1 MGKLMAVILNSK
13 KKKDSL
19 VLFIMSLLMVNSIG
33 QLNKRAMLT
42 GKRFWYLLV
51 WNQLDNQI
59 RGTASLEN
67 LKIYQGCQKK
77 LSAWENC
84 YYLVGFGGLLC
95 FN

>member
-1 MGKLMAVILNSK
+1 MDLTTKAVTSFWSKQVMGKLMGVTLNSK

-19 VLFIMSLLMVNSIG
+19 VLFILSLLMVNSIG

-59 RGTASLEN
+59 RETPWR
-67 LKIYQGCQKK
+67 I
-77 LSAWENC
+77 
-84 YYLVGFGGLLC
+84 
-95 FN
+95 